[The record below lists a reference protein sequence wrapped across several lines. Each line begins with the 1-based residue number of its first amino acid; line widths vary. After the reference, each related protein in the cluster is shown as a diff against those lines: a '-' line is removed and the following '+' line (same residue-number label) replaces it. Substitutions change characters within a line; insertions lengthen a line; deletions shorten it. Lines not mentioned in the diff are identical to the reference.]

1 MKTLPN
7 HVLFSI
13 MYSVKVKQG
22 NTVDISQPS
31 NPNLLVIHIL
41 PPSPY
46 YYSHYN
52 PNIQKISSDYNLSK
66 KTISNIKDFLKEL
79 DQEFG
84 DGKFTCYLSVFEEQE
99 IRVNQLIKLS
109 NSEYTTIGI
118 ILIKY
123 RQTLHDETKKYE

>member
-1 MKTLPN
+1 MHL
-7 HVLFSI
+7 
-13 MYSVKVKQG
+13 VKVKQG
-22 NTVDISQPS
+22 NTVNVSQPS
-31 NPNLLVIHIL
+31 NPNPLVIHIP

-52 PNIQKISSDYNLSK
+52 PNQKISSDYNLSE
-66 KTISNIKDFLKEL
+66 KTIPNMKDFLKEL

-99 IRVNQLIKLS
+99 IRVNQLTKLS
-109 NSEYTTIGI
+109 DSEYTTMGITLIGH
-118 ILIKY
+118 

>member
-1 MKTLPN
+1 
-7 HVLFSI
+7 
-13 MYSVKVKQG
+13 
-22 NTVDISQPS
+22 
-31 NPNLLVIHIL
+31 LVIHIL

>member
-1 MKTLPN
+1 MKTLSN
-7 HVLFSI
+7 HTLFS
-13 MYSVKVKQG
+13 MMHSVKVKQR
-22 NTVDISQPS
+22 NTVNISQPS

-41 PPSPY
+41 PSSLY

-84 DGKFTCYLSVFEEQE
+84 DSKFTCYLSVFKKQE
-99 IRVNQLIKLS
+99 IHINQLIKLL
-109 NSEYTTIGI
+109 NFEYIIMGI
-118 ILIKY
+118 TLIEY
-123 RQTLHDETKKYE
+123 RQILCDEAKKYE